1 MKQTERFLT
10 WLKEDYLS
18 EEKILA
24 AYNKETAKQRETLR
38 QYYIDQMREKL
49 SPCNGCSSYA
59 TCHRPSAQICQKA
72 AQFNDAIRALA
83 RDFVEQQEKKAILT
97 AEEQLEAIKREVD
110 IANLND
116 SNKEAA
122 YAQAMTHIQNI
133 INPYK
138 GV

>member
-59 TCHRPSAQICQKA
+59 TCHRPNAQICQKA

-83 RDFVEQQEKKAILT
+83 KDFVGQQEKKAMLT
-97 AEEQLEAIKREVD
+97 VEEQLEAIKREVD
-110 IANLND
+110 IANLAD
-116 SNKEAA
+116 SNKEVA
-122 YAQAMTHIQNI
+122 YEQAMIHIQNI